1 MDRRWTLAFLVAVNV
16 LLQLFDGAATYVGW
30 QQHGE
35 MNPILSAGFERWGA
49 GPTLIVA
56 KLIAIGFVM
65 VLAATP
71 RRALATFGLALTF
84 TAYTAFSFVPW
95 AQRLFG

>member
-1 MDRRWTLAFLVAVNV
+1 MNL

-30 QQHGE
+30 HEHGE
-35 MNPILSAGFERWGA
+35 MNPILAAGFHHFGA
-49 GPTLIVA
+49 GPTLLVA
-56 KLIAIGFVM
+56 KLVAVGFVL

-71 RRALATFGLALTF
+71 RRTLATLGLAITF